1 MGGCIETKMKTISIN
16 IMPSKFPADHD
27 YPKKIWAVYDHINQK
42 LLERYKSKVAGDKSY
57 TRVYKS
63 FEMANNYIENYLSND
78 KERYEI
84 YEYCLV
90 KKQNNK
96 I

>member
-1 MGGCIETKMKTISIN
+1 MTMMSRKN
-16 IMPSKFPADHD
+16 AADPE
-27 YPKKIWAVYDHINQK
+27 YPKKLWAVYDGTTNK

-63 FEMANNYIENYLSND
+63 FHMADEYIKNYLDDD
-78 KERYEI
+78 KDRYTI
-84 YEYCLV
+84 YEYTL
-90 KKQNNK
+90 KNK